1 MKKRMLSALS
11 MVLVL
16 LMLAGCGAK
25 NDPAQTPG
33 GAAGAGE
40 PGKIVNLAISE
51 NCITLDP
58 HNANNQGSI
67 IVSDCVYEALIKTD
81 NEGNY
86 YPWLATDWEHDETGM
101 VWTFHLRDDVKFNNG
116 ELMTSADV
124 VCSYQRM
131 MDDYDQLVRA
141 VELWPDHLLQSVE
154 APDESTVVI
163 TLARPYSV
171 VLFSFA
177 KTMII
182 PASVYEAEGADM
194 FYQQNLVATGPWIL
208 EKWVDGQYA
217 HYLKNTE
224 YWNPN
229 YDSYYEEL
237 YVRHVLENSTAVAG
251 HLSGDLNANLTTG
264 GINPDMLSLYN
275 GSENRIEI
283 VPVEVF
289 SYYYMGFQCGAGSP
303 FADINVRK
311 AFEAAIDRQTILDSI
326 MGGGV
331 VCKSVIPKGVLGY
344 DEALPDYEYD
354 PELAKEYLAKS
365 SYNGE
370 EIVLS
375 SNTSTAKAEEQL
387 LAISGMLNE
396 VGFNTSVSIVEN
408 ATLLEM
414 RKSGDYD
421 VFMVI
426 TMHGGGDPGSIM
438 NMRIVQDAHTSNFA
452 DEELNN
458 DILTGL
464 QTIDADERAEY
475 YKKAAQRLREV
486 SAPHTALYSP
496 YANYA
501 VDYGV
506 VGLDLYKDGM
516 LDCAFVDYDST
527 ATTFR
532 GPDYAAL
539 SNVPG

>member
-11 MVLVL
+11 LLMAA
-16 LMLAGCGAK
+16 LMLASCGSK
-25 NDPAQTPG
+25 DTTGPSSSGTPG
-33 GAAGAGE
+33 TGE
-40 PGKIVNLAISE
+40 ASKTVNIAISE

-67 IVSDCVYEALIKTD
+67 IVSDCVYEPLIQTD
-81 NEGNY
+81 NEGGY
-86 YPWLATDWEHDETGM
+86 YPWLATDWEYDETGT

-116 ELMTSADV
+116 DPMTSADV
-124 VCSYQRM
+124 VCSYQRLI
-131 MDDYDQLVRA
+131 DEYDQLCRA
-141 VELWPDHLLQSVE
+141 VELFPDHLLKSVE
-154 APDESTVVI
+154 APDDYTVVI
-163 TLARPYSV
+163 TLNQPYSV
-171 VLFSFA
+171 ILFSFA

-182 PASVYEAEGADM
+182 PKSVYEAEGADM
-194 FYQQNLVATGPWIL
+194 FYQQNLVATGPWKL

-217 HYLKNTE
+217 HYTKNTD

-229 YDSYYEEL
+229 YDSYYEEM
-237 YVRHVLENSTAVAG
+237 YVRHVLESSTAVAS
-251 HLSGDLNANLTTG
+251 HLAGDVDANLTTG
-264 GINPDMLSLYN
+264 GINPDMLALYS
-275 GSENRIEI
+275 GSESKIEI

-289 SYYYMGFQCGAGSP
+289 SYYYMGFQCGEGSP

-311 AFEAAIDRQTILDSI
+311 AFEYAIDRQTILDSI
-326 MGGGV
+326 MGGGL

-344 DEALPDYEYD
+344 DENLPDYEYN
-354 PELAKEYLAKS
+354 PEKAKEYLEKS
-365 SYNGE
+365 SYDGR

-375 SNTSTAKAEEQL
+375 SNTSTSKAEEQL
-387 LAISGMLNE
+387 LAISDMLNS
-396 VGFNTSVSIVEN
+396 VGFNSTVSIVEN
-408 ATLLEM
+408 ATLLDM
-414 RKSGDYD
+414 RKTGDYD

-438 NMRIVQDAHTSNFA
+438 NMRIVQDAHTSQFV

-464 QTIDADERAEY
+464 MTIDADERAEY
-475 YKKAAQRLREV
+475 YKKAAERLREV
-486 SAPHTALYSP
+486 SAPHTALYAP

-501 VDYGV
+501 INYGV

-516 LDCAFVDYDST
+516 LDCTFVDYDPD

-539 SNVPG
+539 SAN

>member
-1 MKKRMLSALS
+1 MKKRALS
-11 MVLVL
+11 VVSL
-16 LMLAGCGAK
+16 LMAILMLTGCGSK
-25 NDPAQTPG
+25 SGETGGGTTTPEE
-33 GAAGAGE
+33 E
-40 PGKIVNLAISE
+40 PSKTVSIAISE

-58 HNANNQGSI
+58 HNANNQGSL
-67 IVSDCVYEALIKTD
+67 IVSDCVYEPLIQTD
-81 NEGNY
+81 NEGGY
-86 YPWLATDWEHDETGM
+86 YPWLAESWEYDETGT
-101 VWTFHLRDDVKFNNG
+101 VWTFHLRDGVKFNNG
-116 ELMTSADV
+116 EPLTSADV
-124 VCSYQRM
+124 VCSYQRLI
-131 MDDYDQLVRA
+131 DEYDSLCRA
-141 VELWPDHLLQSVE
+141 VELFPDHLLQSVE
-154 APDESTVVI
+154 APDEGTVVI

-171 VLFSFA
+171 ALFSFA

-182 PASVYEAEGADM
+182 PKSVYEEQGADM
-194 FYQQNLVATGPWIL
+194 FYQQNLVATGPWKL

-217 HYLKNTE
+217 HYTKNAD

-251 HLSGDLNANLTTG
+251 HLSGDLDANLTTG
-264 GINPDMLSLYN
+264 GINPDMLALYS
-275 GSENRIEI
+275 GSESRIEI

-289 SYYYMGFQCGAGSP
+289 SYYYMGFQCGEGSP

-311 AFEAAIDRQTILDSI
+311 AFECAIDRQTILDSI

-344 DEALPDYEYD
+344 DENLPDYTYD
-354 PELAKEYLAKS
+354 PEMAKEYLAKS
-365 SYNGE
+365 NYNGE

-396 VGFNTSVSIVEN
+396 VGFNTTVSIVEN
-408 ATLLEM
+408 ATLLDM

-438 NMRIVQDAHTSNFA
+438 NMRIVQDAHTSEFQ

-458 DILTGL
+458 YILEGL
-464 QTIDADERAEY
+464 RTIDADERAEY
-475 YKKAAQRLREV
+475 YKKAAERLREV
-486 SAPHTALYSP
+486 SAPHTALYAP

-501 VDYGV
+501 IDYGV

-516 LDCAFVDYDST
+516 LDVTFVDYDPD
-527 ATTFR
+527 ATTFH
-532 GPDYAAL
+532 GPDYEAL
-539 SNVPG
+539 STF

>member
-1 MKKRMLSALS
+1 MA
-11 MVLVL
+11 V
-16 LMLAGCGAK
+16 LMLTSCGSSGS
-25 NDPAQTPG
+25 PTEGEEG
-33 GAAGAGE
+33 GSSAGAEGG
-40 PGKIVNLAISE
+40 PSKTVNIAISE

-58 HNANNQGSI
+58 HNANNQGSL
-67 IVSDCVYEALIKTD
+67 IVSDCVYEPLIQTD
-81 NEGNY
+81 NEGGY
-86 YPWLATDWEHDETGM
+86 YPWLATDWEYDETGT
-101 VWTFHLRDDVKFNNG
+101 VWTFHLRDDVRFNNG
-116 ELMTSADV
+116 EALTSADV
-124 VCSYQRM
+124 VCTYQRLI
-131 MDDYDQLVRA
+131 DEYDSLCRA
-141 VELWPDHLLQSVE
+141 VELFPDHLLQSVE
-154 APDESTVVI
+154 APDEHTVVI

-171 VLFSFA
+171 ALFSFA

-182 PASVYEAEGADM
+182 PKSVYEAEGADM
-194 FYQQNLVATGPWIL
+194 FYQQNLVATGPWKL
-208 EKWVDGQYA
+208 EEWVDGQYA
-217 HYLKNTE
+217 HYTKNE
-224 YWNPN
+224 DYWNPN

-237 YVRHVLENSTAVAG
+237 YVRHVLESSTAVAG

-264 GINPDMLSLYN
+264 GINPDMLALYN
-275 GSENRIEI
+275 GSEDRIEI
-283 VPVEVF
+283 IPVEVF
-289 SYYYMGFQCGAGSP
+289 SYYYMGFQCGEDSP

-311 AFEAAIDRQTILDSI
+311 AFECAIDRQSILDSI

-344 DEALPDYEYD
+344 DENLPDYEYD

-408 ATLLEM
+408 ATLLDM
-414 RKSGDYD
+414 RTTGDYD

-438 NMRIVQDAHTSNFA
+438 NMRIVQDAHSSDFV

-458 DILTGL
+458 YILSGL

-475 YKKAAQRLREV
+475 YKKAAERLREV

-501 VDYGV
+501 IDYGV

-516 LDCAFVDYDST
+516 LDVTFVDYDPD

-539 SNVPG
+539 SSF